1 MQARTFAITVFLTLA
16 ANAFA
21 LEIPVDDL
29 DAWTT
34 LTFSKIPANEVSVD
48 EGHLSI
54 AVRQSASPLVFK
66 LDEPT
71 TVRRVNVRA
80 RWTGVIN
87 LPEGAVQ
94 GDKGVD
100 DFVLKLGVV
109 EAGERTLS
117 WLQRR
122 IAADWIKQ
130 LFRLAP
136 AGTGVERINFLST
149 TQQAELVGSEREHPL
164 SDLLYETRLTKLDGP
179 GEFTL
184 THEFTEPVS
193 VLGLWISADG
203 DDTGSSFD
211 LQIESITLEGP

>member
-1 MQARTFAITVFLTLA
+1 MQARKFVFTVFLALA
-16 ANAFA
+16 ANAAA
-21 LEIPVDDL
+21 LEVPVGNL
-29 DAWTT
+29 DGWTS
-34 LTFSKIPANEVSVD
+34 LTFNKIPANEVGVD
-48 EGHLSI
+48 AGHLSI
-54 AVRQSASPLVFK
+54 SVRRSASPLVFK
-66 LDEPT
+66 LQKPT
-71 TVRRVNVRA
+71 AVSRVTVRA
-80 RWTGVIN
+80 RWTGALN
-87 LPEGAVQ
+87 LPAGAVQ

-117 WLQRR
+117 WLQRKV
-122 IAADWIKQ
+122 AADWIKQ

-136 AGTGVERINFLST
+136 KGSGVERINFLST

-184 THEFTEPVS
+184 DHEFAEPVT
-193 VLGLWISADG
+193 VLGLWISSDG

-211 LQIESITLEGP
+211 VEIESITLHTD